1 MKLAALA
8 VSCAALGCAATSPLL
23 VEPRLQHGGDV
34 RMQVGAAAVAPI
46 AGDLGE
52 IRGARDRLGSYAATP
67 SPISTEEALP
77 AIALAFGAR
86 PGVAPVIRSTVGLS
100 KTVEA
105 NVHYGGRDISVG
117 GRWLVAEW
125 RSADAGAT
133 TLSIGA
139 VGRTLLR
146 YRPAD
151 GYLGGVITD
160 DVRGFGGSVPVILG
174 WQSDAGLLI
183 AYLGAIVG
191 YEQVVGRVAFGSDAL
206 ARKVTIEHVD
216 GAAILGVGV
225 GFRKLRVGVELGARR
240 DWLDATIDDTKGKV
254 SVISLTPAFAL
265 GFTL

>member
-1 MKLAALA
+1 M
-8 VSCAALGCAATSPLL
+8 
-23 VEPRLQHGGDV
+23 
-34 RMQVGAAAVAPI
+34 
-46 AGDLGE
+46 
-52 IRGARDRLGSYAATP
+52 
-67 SPISTEEALP
+67 
-77 AIALAFGAR
+77 
-86 PGVAPVIRSTVGLS
+86 
-100 KTVEA
+100 
-105 NVHYGGRDISVG
+105 
-117 GRWLVAEW
+117 
-125 RSADAGAT
+125 
-133 TLSIGA
+133 
-139 VGRTLLR
+139 GRTLLR